1 MKKKILVVDDN
12 PDIVLTIKMGLE
24 ELSEQYEIIGV
35 SDGNECLEYL
45 HDHHKPDLILL
56 DIMMPRLNGWDT
68 AAEIKKHDDWKEI
81 PLVFLTAKTDS
92 FSKTFGG
99 LVSGD
104 FITKPFEL
112 EDLFHRVET
121 ILRKQ

>member
-24 ELSEQYEIIGV
+24 ELSEQYEVIGA
-35 SDGNECLEYL
+35 SDGQECINYL
-45 HDHHKPDLILL
+45 NDHETPDLILL
-56 DIMMPRLNGWDT
+56 DIMMPGLNGWDT
-68 AAEIKKHDDWKEI
+68 AAEIKKNQDWKQI

-99 LVSGD
+99 MVSGD
-104 FITKPFEL
+104 YITKPFDLDDLYQRIHSIL
-112 EDLFHRVET
+112 E
-121 ILRKQ
+121 